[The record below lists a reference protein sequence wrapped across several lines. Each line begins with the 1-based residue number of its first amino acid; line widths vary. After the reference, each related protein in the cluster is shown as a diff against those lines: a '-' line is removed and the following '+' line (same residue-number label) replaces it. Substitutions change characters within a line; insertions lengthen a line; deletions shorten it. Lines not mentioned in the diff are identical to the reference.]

1 MSIFYHAEHRIS
13 IAMPSVIIQNVIILI
28 VVTPCHSLRFCDGG
42 SSTLIPRLSF
52 FPALQKDY
60 AFAYD
65 VNELDEYGNPNVH
78 SRTEVREGP
87 HVKGK
92 SACPF

>member
-1 MSIFYHAEHRIS
+1 
-13 IAMPSVIIQNVIILI
+13 
-28 VVTPCHSLRFCDGG
+28 
-42 SSTLIPRLSF
+42 
-52 FPALQKDY
+52 LQKDY

-87 HVKGK
+87 HVKGNTI
-92 SACPF
+92 CPF

>member
-1 MSIFYHAEHRIS
+1 MSLYLLSWHPAAVVPP
-13 IAMPSVIIQNVIILI
+13 IAFLRQLVNVNT
-28 VVTPCHSLRFCDGG
+28 V
-42 SSTLIPRLSF
+42 F

-87 HVKGK
+87 HVKGTTI
-92 SACPF
+92 CPF